1 MATTTFAALIR
12 RFRTPLR
19 ELPGASVLLPSLGYF
34 GGIEANRLAIGIRG
48 PVASIRIHVPD
59 EVEGQVD
66 LRGIELYRGGTRVP
80 VALGDAEITQSSV
93 APTQPE
99 GADPFTYGTLRTTK
113 EKGAWWSVTF
123 REPIAADELRVY
135 NRRDRWGDR
144 SRRLSVEVT
153 PVNGRPTVHPVDSD
167 EVIVAT
173 LRVLSRVTGL
183 RVDRSVLRT
192 ADGAR
197 AKRREILATL
207 AHRAS
212 DGLLTNDAEEQRL
225 LASVLPTRLPAQRS
239 MTDDAWQLLGHLFAA
254 ERLRVRGTATSML
267 AFSGV
272 LRSRD
277 ELSRLEREVN
287 RASEVLGGEPT
298 VVTRHG
304 LRDIGLL
311 RKSSTE
317 YVTTIVRATEMLA
330 GLGQDAM
337 LAYGTLLGAVRE
349 SDFLAHDDDVDML
362 TPIHAPSLDEGRAM
376 LGDLHERIAAQ
387 GWTVHRPGGGMNFH
401 VRDPET
407 GLHVDVFPMIV
418 EGDKASLHM
427 EQMAIRPI
435 DTSLLLPATEQTFLD
450 AVVRVPADPEGFLAE
465 RYGATWR
472 TPDPFHDWP
481 WTLTD

>member
-1 MATTTFAALIR
+1 MC
-12 RFRTPLR
+12 
-19 ELPGASVLLPSLGYF
+19 
-34 GGIEANRLAIGIRG
+34 
-48 PVASIRIHVPD
+48 VPD
-59 EVEGQVD
+59 DAEGQVD
-66 LRGIELYRGGTRVP
+66 LRGIELYDNGVRVP
-80 VALGDAEITQSSV
+80 VDRGDVEITQSSV
-93 APTQPE
+93 APTQPA
-99 GADPFTYGTLRTTK
+99 GADPFAYGTLRTK
-113 EKGAWWSVTF
+113 REKGAWWSVTF
-123 REPIAADELRVY
+123 REPIAADELRIY

-153 PVNGRPTVHPVDSD
+153 PVDGAQPTTYAVDSD

-173 LRVLSRVTGL
+173 LRVLSRITGL

-207 AHRAS
+207 ALRAS
-212 DGLLTNDAEEQRL
+212 DGLLTTDAEEQRL

-277 ELSRLEREVN
+277 ELRRLEREVN
-287 RASEVLGGEPT
+287 RASEALGGEPT

-311 RKSSTE
+311 RKRSTE
-317 YVTTIVRATEMLA
+317 YVTTIVHATEMLA

-337 LAYGTLLGAVRE
+337 IAYGTLLGVVRE
-349 SDFLAHDDDVDML
+349 GDFLAHDDDVDML

-387 GWTVHRPGGGMNFH
+387 GWEVHRPGGGMNFH

-407 GLHVDVFPMIV
+407 GLHIDVFPMIV
-418 EGDKASLHM
+418 GTDKTSLHM
-427 EQMAIRPI
+427 EQMVIRPI
-435 DTSLLLPATEQTFLD
+435 DTSLLLPPAEQTFQG
-450 AVVRVPADPEGFLAE
+450 AVVHVPADPEGFLSE